1 MLKDTIKRNKSILI
15 VSVIMSLITVLSTLA
30 IPFMTSK
37 IFGDAIYL
45 NKKNVL
51 ILLGILVL
59 NYVIQIA
66 FIFLKENFA
75 IKFNTEHLNSLL
87 HKLFNLQYD
96 KMLKEGTPSLIE
108 RLATYTNTFY
118 LFLMSDLNTIIAS
131 SLIIVGSLY
140 FIFKQNIIYGFIMFA
155 MLPITFFG
163 YKALNKKLTKK
174 SMTLSK
180 VTSKNFQDIRNIYG
194 NPDFIKQFDSF
205 KGINNMVNQKLN
217 AIYVAH
223 ADINKFAGS
232 VSRSL
237 SFIND
242 FVQNALLILLT
253 YDLAMGRVQIGSLVI
268 FTIVTNIYFQAVYS
282 LNGININYVNL
293 KALKTFID
301 DDIIA
306 FQEKPAEDSIG
317 LSEINSISFSNPVI
331 KVDDMDFKFDVQ
343 ADFKPGDIVN
353 IDGASGSGKSTLIRS
368 LLGIRDTSGISINQM
383 PLDDINKSNLRARIA
398 YGPQNPSI
406 ISGSLR
412 ENILVDTYKD
422 ADVDAKIRSLE
433 ILQPVLESKN
443 LDTEIFQ
450 NGDNL
455 SGGEKQRVSI
465 ARGLLKD
472 ADVYIFDEVTSNLD
486 GESQEEFFSSFINH
500 LDNKIVFIISHDEK
514 VKKFAKTSIKL

>member
-1 MLKDTIKRNKSILI
+1 
-15 VSVIMSLITVLSTLA
+15 
-30 IPFMTSK
+30 
-37 IFGDAIYL
+37 
-45 NKKNVL
+45 
-51 ILLGILVL
+51 
-59 NYVIQIA
+59 
-66 FIFLKENFA
+66 
-75 IKFNTEHLNSLL
+75 
-87 HKLFNLQYD
+87 
-96 KMLKEGTPSLIE
+96 
-108 RLATYTNTFY
+108 
-118 LFLMSDLNTIIAS
+118 
-131 SLIIVGSLY
+131 
-140 FIFKQNIIYGFIMFA
+140 
-155 MLPITFFG
+155 
-163 YKALNKKLTKK
+163 
-174 SMTLSK
+174 MTLSK

-343 ADFKPGDIVN
+343 AEFKAGDIVN

-368 LLGIRDTSGISINQM
+368 LLGIRDSNGISINQM

-398 YGPQNPSI
+398 YVPQNPSI

-422 ADVDAKIRSLE
+422 AGVDAKIRSLE
-433 ILQPVLESKN
+433 ILQPVLESKD

-486 GESQEEFFSSFINH
+486 GESQEEFFSSFINQ